1 MSSNN
6 KYRLYWYLVSLAVLC
21 ADGTTSF
28 YEVNISAD
36 RACVTIYALEGC
48 RKSAIRNTEGS
59 ISASIQSV
67 SYLGFMTKDEFFGES
82 QGNYVH

>member
-1 MSSNN
+1 MNTTD
-6 KYRLYWYLVSLAVLC
+6 KPLLYWYLVFLTVLC

-28 YEVNISAD
+28 HEVNISVD
-36 RACVTIYALEGC
+36 RPCVTDYALEGC